1 MKWIHWLKPGL
12 QLKRWLMM
20 GILGLLLLSLS
31 AGYFMMLFF
40 ETEGWMAWLAGGLG
54 LLMLIVAFRCGLF
67 SLMKNMKT
75 TPFIA
80 GSQAERKQIQR
91 MVYDKQVLAKGRKI
105 VVIGGGTG
113 LSVLL
118 RGMKQITSNITVV
131 VTVAD
136 DGGGSGVLREDLG
149 MLPPGDIRSCILAL
163 SEMEPTMERLL
174 QYRFQEGVLK
184 GQSFGNL
191 FIASMNGISGSF
203 EEAIKKMSE
212 VLAVKGNVY
221 PVTLEDITLYAQLQ
235 NGRIIKGES
244 NIPLKSQE
252 ENSPVDFVFIK
263 PRRVSTLPEIIQA
276 IGEADAIVL
285 GPGSLYTSI
294 IPNLL
299 VKNVAESINQ
309 SKASTFYLSNIMTQP
324 GETDH
329 YSISDHVTALLK
341 NTGLKRLDY
350 VIANH
355 QKVPTDI
362 EEKYLKEGAEM
373 VLPRPEDETLLQR
386 KRIRLMT
393 DELVEVK
400 NNYVRHDAVKTSRKI
415 ESLLTRQKYSHN

>member
-12 QLKRWLMM
+12 QLKRWVVM
-20 GILGLLLLSLS
+20 GIVGLLLFSMF
-31 AGYFMMLFF
+31 AGYFVMGFF
-40 ETEGWMAWLAGGLG
+40 VIEKWMAWLSGSIGT
-54 LLMLIVAFRCGLF
+54 LLFLIAFRCGII
-67 SLMKNMKT
+67 SLMKNMKN
-75 TPFIA
+75 TPFLK
-80 GSQAERKQIQR
+80 GSQQIQR

-174 QYRFQEGVLK
+174 QYRFQEGSLK

-191 FIASMNGISGSF
+191 FMASMNGISGSF

-212 VLAVKGNVY
+212 VLAVKGDVY
-221 PVTLEDITLYAQLQ
+221 PVTLEDITLYAQLK
-235 NGRIIKGES
+235 NGKIIKGES
-244 NIPLKSQE
+244 KIPQKSQE
-252 ENSPVDFVFIK
+252 ENSPIDFVFIRPK
-263 PRRVSTLPEIIQA
+263 RVNTLPEITHA
-276 IGEADAIVL
+276 IKEADAIVL
-285 GPGSLYTSI
+285 GPGSLFTSI

-299 VKNVAESINQ
+299 VNNVVQAINE
-309 SKASTFYLSNIMTQP
+309 ARGSTFYLPNIMTQP

-341 NTGLKRLDY
+341 NTGLKKLDF

-355 QKVPTDI
+355 QTVPLEI
-362 EEKYLKEGAEM
+362 KEKYLKEGAEM
-373 VLPRPEDETLLQR
+373 VLPEPEDETLLQR
-386 KRIRLMT
+386 KQVTLIT
-393 DELVEVK
+393 ENLVEVK
-400 NNYVRHDAVKTSRKI
+400 NNYIRHDALVTSQKI
-415 ESLLTRQKYSHN
+415 EAILHRRKNSQH

>member
-1 MKWIHWLKPGL
+1 MKLIHWLKPGL
-12 QLKRWLMM
+12 HLKRWLIM
-20 GILGLLLLSLS
+20 GIAGLLLFSLS
-31 AGYFMMLFF
+31 AGYFVVRFF
-40 ETEGWMAWLAGGLG
+40 EIEGWVAVMAGIMG
-54 LLMLIVAFRCGLF
+54 LLMLLVAFRCGLF

-75 TPFIA
+75 TPFAA
-80 GSQAERKQIQR
+80 GSHAERKQIQR

-174 QYRFQEGVLK
+174 QYRFQEGALK

-212 VLAVKGNVY
+212 VLAVKGKVY

-244 NIPLKSQE
+244 NIPQKSQE
-252 ENSPVDFVFIK
+252 ENSPIDFVFIK
-263 PRRVSTLPEIIQA
+263 PRRVNALPEVIQA
-276 IGEADAIVL
+276 IGEADVIVL
-285 GPGSLYTSI
+285 GPGSLFTSI

-299 VKNVAESINQ
+299 VKNVAETINR
-309 SKASTFYLSNIMTQP
+309 SKASTFYLPNIMTQP
-324 GETDH
+324 GETDN
-329 YSISDHVTALLK
+329 YSISDHVMALLK
-341 NTGLKRLDY
+341 NSNLKKIDY

-362 EEKYLKEGAEM
+362 EEKYLKEGAKM
-373 VLPRPEDETLLQR
+373 VLPEQADATILQR
-386 KRIRLMT
+386 EHIKLIT
-393 DELVEVK
+393 DTLVEVK
-400 NNYVRHDAVKTSRKI
+400 NNYVRHDALKTSKKI
-415 ESLLTRQKYSHN
+415 ESLLSKQKNSYN